1 MQSDPV
7 TLYGIVETS
16 PTWPV
21 STDNR
26 DQMGSRSCI
35 LAWLQNETI
44 HLDSNLIDRVLHA
57 SGEFQ
62 KTKAL
67 VSVLHSCF
75 LHLSHPSKA
84 LQMTRRTGNH
94 PLLSSVGNSELNT

>member
-1 MQSDPV
+1 LQSEDR
-7 TLYGIVETS
+7 TLYDSRAHSSDLGVTA
-16 PTWPV
+16 
-21 STDNR
+21 DNR

-35 LAWLQNETI
+35 IAWLQNETI
-44 HLDSNLIDRVLHA
+44 HLDSHLIDRILHA

-67 VSVLHSCF
+67 VSILHSCF

-84 LQMTRRTGNH
+84 LQVTRRTGNH